1 MKLIV
6 GLGNPGQRY
15 RGTRHNIGFQVVSRL
30 AQKYGNGPAKA
41 RFHGEVVE
49 AQIEN
54 QRVLLLCPDTYMNNS
69 GQSVLGARDFYKL
82 DHQQLLIICD
92 DCNLPLAKLRLRK
105 QGSAGGQKGL
115 QDVIHRLSDEAFAR
129 LRIGVGA
136 PPAGWHLSNY
146 VLSKFSKAEMSEME
160 NAIDH
165 ASQAAVTWAVEGI
178 DRSMNLFN

>member
-15 RGTRHNIGFQVVSRL
+15 RNTRHNVGFQVVSQL
-30 AQKYGNGPAKA
+30 AHKYGTGPAKS
-41 RFHGEVVE
+41 RFHGEIVE

-54 QRVLLLCPDTYMNNS
+54 QRALLLCPDTYMNNS

-115 QDVIHRLSDEAFAR
+115 QNVIHRLGDEAFAR
-129 LRIGVGA
+129 LRVGVG
-136 PPAGWHLSNY
+136 PPPDGWQLSNY

-160 NAIDH
+160 TAIEH

-178 DRSMNLFN
+178 DRSMNQFN